1 MKKDEGVGPE
11 ECRAMAH
18 LCLSMNLRKTERLVT
33 RHYDS
38 YLAGAGVTAVQLPIL
53 ASIAT
58 LDEPTFR
65 SLSEELELDRT
76 TLSRNL
82 ALLSRSGLLSVGPS
96 SGPKPGK
103 ISLTAK
109 GRRTV
114 QRAHRLWLEAHR
126 ALEGALPNTAV
137 SDGLRFL
144 RRLRTAAKR

>member
-1 MKKDEGVGPE
+1 
-11 ECRAMAH
+11 MAH